1 MNNKKN
7 IAVLGAGKMGLGI
20 AQLFASKGHQ
30 VKVIYVY
37 DDNGYLLKNGWHKLD
52 GVWYYTDAKGRA
64 YTGERKI
71 NGTTYWFAND
81 GIWVK

>member
-1 MNNKKN
+1 M
-7 IAVLGAGKMGLGI
+7 
-20 AQLFASKGHQ
+20 
-30 VKVIYVY
+30 YVY
-37 DDNGYLLKNGWHKLD
+37 DDNGYLLKNGWHKLH

-71 NGTTYWFAND
+71 NGTTYWFTND